1 MDAKQDRKIFVGG
14 ITREVD
20 EDILEEHFSRYGIV
34 EECVIVLDKITRQPR
49 EFGFVT
55 FVEASVAKSVLEE
68 SHSICGEKIDVRPS
82 EPKRQ
87 RKQFNQEGQH
97 VEQINQKEHHDQ
109 HQGYIPR
116 KIFVGGLPR
125 DLTEDEF
132 KDYFAEFGAIED
144 GVIIHFKDSNTPKG
158 FGFITFKSDD
168 SVVDVLHKQENK
180 FHELKDKQVEVTR
193 ARPEVK
199 RNRHGLWR
207 WLPRDDL
214 AFGHDQFICYNCGGA
229 YGYGH
234 HQGCMYWPNPFNGV
248 WNIIR
253 VIPTNWIGGE
263 LVDQSAWDGYDSQ
276 LTHVQMRWVQLG

>member
-20 EDILEEHFSRYGIV
+20 EDILEEHFSRYGMV
-34 EECVIVLDKITRQPR
+34 EES
-49 EFGFVT
+49 
-55 FVEASVAKSVLEE
+55 SVAKSVLEE
-68 SHSICGEKIDVRPS
+68 SHSIFGEKVDVRPS

-87 RKQFNQEGQH
+87 RKQFNQEEQH

-132 KDYFAEFGAIED
+132 KDYFAEFGAIQRSNLSRVYL
-144 GVIIHFKDSNTPKG
+144 VIPRKVTSPERFQGQQHTER
-158 FGFITFKSDD
+158 DD
-168 SVVDVLHKQENK
+168 YVVDVLRKQENK
-180 FHELKDKQVEVTR
+180 VHELKDKQVEVMR
-193 ARPEVK
+193 ARPEDK
-199 RNRHGLWR
+199 RNRHGMWR
-207 WLPRDDL
+207 WLHRDDL

-263 LVDQSAWDGYDSQ
+263 LADQSAWDGYHSQ
-276 LTHVQMRWVQLG
+276 LTHVTHSRVAELA